1 MSRFEAHAGFFKL
14 YVKGIFYAYV
24 LVPFGK
30 KIIFE
35 LVTHARTCDFM
46 VEPYGTA
53 CNSITVQ
60 PVFSLGPPCIQ

>member
-35 LVTHARTCDFM
+35 LVTHARTRDFM
-46 VEPYGTA
+46 VDHCTA
-53 CNSITVQ
+53 CNSKTVQ
-60 PVFSLGPPCIQ
+60 PVYSLGPPCIQ